1 MDLPFLSWRL
11 CGNRNQNDCTVPGEL
26 SFFVCQRLTHW
37 QSGFA
42 RTYARHVFAQRTI
55 ACFGNLHFWIK
66 HVFFGNFKVGV
77 WGHRP
82 LWVLHLSPQVQDF
95 SKSLHRNPPGQSQF
109 YSEYF
114 LLSLHITTHSVFVQ
128 IHLEACMAFPD
139 ITPMYLPSGKSQWL
153 QHVLASLRVHRTSSK
168 RTNLIRNSEVEAT
181 FIATSALKWSF
192 SSQHCILMQ
201 VWTSFK
207 TFAKVL
213 PRQSVQLAVGIRNHQ
228 TANMPRML
236 EHRQGGS
243 MCTIYAQCAVTFFDF
258 GWK

>member
-139 ITPMYLPSGKSQWL
+139 ITPMYLPSFCRMIAACFGFASRASNLFKTYQLDQKFWSWSDVHRDICSKVVL
-153 QHVLASLRVHRTSSK
+153 QFTALYLDASLNKLQNV
-168 RTNLIRNSEVEAT
+168 
-181 FIATSALKWSF
+181 
-192 SSQHCILMQ
+192 C
-201 VWTSFK
+201 
-207 TFAKVL
+207 
-213 PRQSVQLAVGIRNHQ
+213 
-228 TANMPRML
+228 
-236 EHRQGGS
+236 
-243 MCTIYAQCAVTFFDF
+243 
-258 GWK
+258 